1 MKCVCVLRPAIFAL
15 VFIDDEANLEISTTF
30 RNCSKEEM
38 CEGRVKLSKKL
49 PEGLSPSLHFAC
61 RLGLK
66 FGQCCVQCH
75 QSDSK
80 CWVRKLER

>member
-1 MKCVCVLRPAIFAL
+1 MCKKKPVKCVCVLRPAIFAL

-49 PEGLSPSLHFAC
+49 RCDENSFDERWIGMKLSKICYKKIHL
-61 RLGLK
+61 
-66 FGQCCVQCH
+66 
-75 QSDSK
+75 
-80 CWVRKLER
+80 